1 MKLSASI
8 LRNSV
13 LLLFS
18 IISFS
23 VLGQSGTLKGK
34 VLKTDSS
41 AVAFAMIIV
50 NEGEAASQTDFDG
63 TFSLE
68 VSPGVYK
75 IKVMPGEF
83 SLGEKDIVDVVVRK
97 GEVTDLGTIIIGE
110 SEGQIMTEVV
120 IKVQKTGVE
129 SEEDALKEKFE
140 KKVIAEV
147 VSQEKMTD
155 QGSGDAGEAAKTSPG
170 VSVEGG
176 KYVYVRGLGDRYNK
190 TTLNG
195 LEVPGLDPDKN
206 AVQMDIF
213 PTNVIGGLS
222 INKSFVAN
230 MPADFA
236 GGIID
241 IQIKTPSKRDYGIS
255 TSLGYV
261 PTMHFNN
268 EYYTYD
274 RLSGDILAFG
284 AKDRIKPEYNTNISD
299 LALMQQF
306 DPTLAPYQKS
316 SFLDYSLG
324 GHLGN
329 KKVFKNASTL
339 AYTVALSYSEKTR
352 FYEGVEQ
359 NRYALATDPDDTKL
373 IVRST
378 QKGDYGTNEVLATAL
393 GGLTYSLGQFNTF
406 NFSAMRLQNGQSQ
419 AGVFDFEAPTNNPFR
434 AKQYNLEYNQRTL
447 SNLFLGGN
455 HTFSDSSKWELDWRL
470 SSTFSTMDDPDVRST
485 RYNLSNATPYGTE
498 AGLPIRIWRSMF
510 ETNYAGKVDLTKKF
524 HFNDTTAKLKFG
536 AASTLK
542 ARDFIVEYYQIL
554 VSKLSDLNIGEDPNE
569 IFTSQNMLGSLD
581 APSGAGFYA
590 GPPTSFTSYD
600 PNAFNSQ
607 SRYFAGYVSS
617 ELMLSKKLEAVAGLR
632 VEQFSLLFSG
642 YNDNDDELVRDE
654 QMLNDLD
661 FFPSIGLTYNIK
673 ENQKLRLSG
682 TKTIA
687 RPTFKE
693 MSFASII
700 DPLSGITFLGGK
712 NAIDDW
718 DGNLVSTDIYNADV
732 RWEVMMKQAQSVSI
746 SSFYKYFINPIE
758 IIQIAGASGNFQPR
772 NVGNA
777 EVFGAELESKIGLV
791 NVSKKL
797 ERFAASFNYT
807 FTSSRVEMS
816 DMVRKSKEE
825 NARTGEVVGKYRD
838 MAGQAPFLINGGIA
852 YEGPKDSSIFA
863 NVKVGLYYN
872 VQGKTL
878 QYVGI
883 TERPDVY
890 SVPFHS
896 LNLTASKKF
905 GPKNQYKINIKAS
918 NLLNDIKE
926 KVYVSYNTEDQIF
939 SSLVPGRSFKL
950 GFSMKF

>member
-1 MKLSASI
+1 MKNL
-8 LRNSV
+8 LF
-13 LLLFS
+13 LLLTVVSFNAFS
-18 IISFS
+18 
-23 VLGQSGTLKGK
+23 QSGILKGK
-34 VLKTDSS
+34 VLQTDSS

-83 SLGEKDIVDVVVRK
+83 SLGEKDIVNVVVRK
-97 GEVTDLGTIIIGE
+97 GETTNLGTIIIGE

-129 SEEDALKEKFE
+129 TAEDAAEEKFE
-140 KKVIAEV
+140 SKV
-147 VSQEKMTD
+147 VSEVISQEEIKEKD
-155 QGSGDAGEAAKTSPG
+155 AGDAAGVAKSAPG

-213 PTNVIGGLS
+213 PSNIIGGLS
-222 INKSFVAN
+222 IEKTFVPY
-230 MPADFA
+230 MQADFA
-236 GGIID
+236 GGIIN
-241 IQIKTPSKRDYGIS
+241 IKVKTPSKRDYGIS
-255 TSLGYV
+255 TSLGYN
-261 PTMHFNN
+261 PSMHFNSN
-268 EYYTYD
+268 YYTYD
-274 RLSGDILAFG
+274 RLGGDVLAMG
-284 AKDRIKPEYNTNISD
+284 ASSRVMPEYNPYATD
-299 LALMQQF
+299 LSIMQQF
-306 DPTLAPYQKS
+306 DPTLAPFQKS
-316 SFLDYSLG
+316 SLLDYSLG

-352 FYEGVEQ
+352 FYENAQ
-359 NRYALATDPDDTKL
+359 QKRYAIDQNNADNTSL
-373 IVRST
+373 ILRTS
-378 QKGDYGTNEVLATAL
+378 QIGDYGTNEVLATAL
-393 GGLTYSLGQFNTF
+393 GGLTYSLGQFNTI

-419 AGVFDFEAPTNNPFR
+419 AGIFDFDNQLNAFT
-434 AKQYNLEYNQRTL
+434 AKQYNLEYNERTL
-447 SNLFLGGN
+447 NNFYLGGN
-455 HTFSDSSKWELDWRL
+455 HTFSDTSKWELDWRL
-470 SSTFSTMDDPDVRST
+470 SSTFSSMDDPDIRST
-485 RYNLSNATPYGTE
+485 RYNMSNSSPYGTE
-498 AGLPIRIWRSMF
+498 AGLPTRIWRSMF

-554 VSKLSDLNIGEDPNE
+554 VDKFSDLNIGDDPNE
-569 IFTSQNMLGSLD
+569 IFTSQNMKGSAD

-590 GPPTSFTSYD
+590 GPPSSFTSYD

-607 SRYFAGYVSS
+607 SRYFAGYVST
-617 ELMLSKKLEAVAGLR
+617 ELMLSKKLEAIGGVR

-642 YNDNDDELVRDE
+642 YNDNEDVLVRDE
-654 QMLNDLD
+654 EMLNNLD
-661 FFPSIGLTYNIK
+661 FFPSIGLTYSIK
-673 ENQKLRLSG
+673 DNQKLRLSG

-718 DGNLVSTDIYNADV
+718 DGDLVSTDIYNADV

-852 YEGPKDSSIFA
+852 YEGPKDSSVFA

-939 SSLVPGRSFKL
+939 SSLMPARSFKL